1 MPDASRISAI
11 TNDAIKWRRD
21 FHQNPELQFDLHRTV
36 GKVVEQL
43 KAFGVD
49 EIVTGIG
56 RTGVVGLIKGR
67 QPGERV
73 IGIRA
78 DMDALPISEQTN
90 LPHRSTAPGKMHACG
105 HDGHT
110 AILMGAARYLAE
122 TRNFAGTVAVIFQPA
137 EEGGAGALEMCQDG
151 LMSRFGIQEIYGL
164 HNMPGMPVGS
174 FAIRPGPIMAAADK
188 FLVRLEGRGGHAGKP
203 HETIDP
209 LIAAAHLVTATQSIT
224 SRNADPLDSLV
235 VSVTAITAGDTFNV
249 IPQHAEIKGT
259 VRTLTPGMRD
269 LAESRFRSI
278 VAGVASAF
286 GVAFELNYERGYPVT
301 FNHAAQAD
309 FAGTVAMAFT
319 GGKLDTSIAP
329 SMGAEDFSYMLEERP
344 GAYIFLGN
352 GDTAGLHHPAYDF
365 NDEALPVGI
374 GYWASLVETAM
385 PAA

>member
-1 MPDASRISAI
+1 MPDSSRISAI
-11 TNDAIKWRRD
+11 TTDAIKWRRD
-21 FHQNPELQFDLHRTV
+21 FHRHPELQFDVHRTAGIV
-36 GKVVEQL
+36 AGQL
-43 KAFGVD
+43 RAFGVD

-56 RTGVVGLIKGR
+56 RTGVVGLIRGK
-67 QPGERV
+67 QPGHKV

-78 DMDALPISEQTN
+78 DMDALPIEEETN
-90 LPHRSTAPGKMHACG
+90 LPHRSTVPGKMHACG

-151 LMSRFGIQEIYGL
+151 LMNRFGIQEIYGL

-188 FLVRLEGRGGHAGKP
+188 FLIRLEGRGGHAGKP

-209 LIAAAHLVTATQSIT
+209 LIAAAHLVTAAQSIT

-259 VRTLTPGMRD
+259 VRTLTPEMRD
-269 LAESRFRSI
+269 LAESRFRAI
-278 VAGVASAF
+278 VAGITSAF
-286 GVAFELNYERGYPVT
+286 GVAYELNYERGYPVT
-301 FNHAAQAD
+301 FNHADQAH
-309 FAGTVAMAFT
+309 FAGEVAKAFT
-319 GGKLDTSIAP
+319 GGKLDTGISP

-344 GAYIFLGN
+344 GAYLFLGN
-352 GDTAGLHHPAYDF
+352 GDSAGLHHPAYEF

>member
-1 MPDASRISAI
+1 MPDSSRISAI
-11 TNDAIKWRRD
+11 TTDAIKWRRD
-21 FHQNPELQFDLHRTV
+21 FHRHPELQFDVHRTAGIV
-36 GKVVEQL
+36 TEQL

-67 QPGERV
+67 MPGNKV

-78 DMDALPISEQTN
+78 DMDALPITEQTN
-90 LPHRSTAPGKMHACG
+90 LPHRSTVPGKMHACG

-151 LMSRFGIQEIYGL
+151 LMDRFGIQEIYGL

-209 LIAAAHLVTATQSIT
+209 LIAAAHLVTAAQSIT

-235 VSVTAITAGDTFNV
+235 VSITAINAGDTFNV

-259 VRTLTPGMRD
+259 VRTLTPEMRD
-269 LAESRFRSI
+269 LAESRFRAI

-286 GVAFELNYERGYPVT
+286 GVAFEINYERGYPVT
-301 FNHAAQAD
+301 FNHAGQAD
-309 FAGTVAMAFT
+309 FAGEVAKALT
-319 GGKLDTSIAP
+319 GGKLDTSISP

-344 GAYIFLGN
+344 GAYLFLGN
-352 GDTAGLHHPAYDF
+352 GDSAGLHHPAYEF